1 MAGRGGP
8 VAARAAL
15 AAALSLGAPAPAQE
29 AGNYPLGRTEA
40 ARPGVLVIDREAV
53 LRRSAMGRAR
63 LAALAEDEAA
73 LAAENRAIE
82 ARLTAEEADLAAR
95 RPDMDPDAFRAE
107 ADAFDRQVTG
117 IRREQDAK
125 TRALVERGDA
135 LADGFWQEVLPVLGA
150 IMAERGAG
158 VILDRSEVFLTA
170 TEVDVT
176 AELVARL
183 DAITETGAGAG
194 EAAAPAD

>member
-1 MAGRGGP
+1 MAGRAGP
-8 VAARAAL
+8 VAAL
-15 AAALSLGAPAPAQE
+15 AAALSLGAPAAAQDAE
-29 AGNYPLGRTEA
+29 SYPLGRTEA

-73 LAAENRAIE
+73 LASENRAIE

-107 ADAFDRQVTG
+107 ADAFDRRVTG

-158 VILDRSEVFLTA
+158 VILDRGDVFLTA
-170 TEVDVT
+170 SEVDVT

-183 DAITETGAGAG
+183 DALDAGARAPGAG
-194 EAAAPAD
+194 EGAAPSD